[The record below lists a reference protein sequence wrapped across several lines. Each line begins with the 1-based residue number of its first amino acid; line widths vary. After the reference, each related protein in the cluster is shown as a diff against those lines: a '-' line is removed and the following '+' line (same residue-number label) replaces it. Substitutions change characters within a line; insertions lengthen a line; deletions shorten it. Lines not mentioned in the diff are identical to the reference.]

1 MECRDGGGSYNLVFS
16 FTTNVVSGN
25 ASVSS
30 GTGTVGTPTFSGMTM
45 TVPLTDV
52 TDVQTLTVTLTGV
65 TDASSQV
72 LPPTSVSANM
82 LIGEVNG
89 DKTVNNTDAN
99 LTKGQVGMAVTN
111 ANFREDV
118 RISGTITSADVRQV
132 KGAKGHTLP

>member
-1 MECRDGGGSYNLVFS
+1 
-16 FTTNVVSGN
+16 
-25 ASVSS
+25 
-30 GTGTVGTPTFSGMTM
+30 M
-45 TVPLTDV
+45 TVPLTNV

-82 LIGEVNG
+82 LIGDVNG
-89 DKTVNNTDAN
+89 DKTVNNTDAG